1 MMKYLVPAWLALTA
15 GALPAAYADS
25 AGDYAYRQALT
36 TSGREAVVQ
45 YRLPASVY
53 LHARSA
59 QLDDLRVFDSRGTV
73 LPFALRA
80 PAQESQASRHT
91 VPVRVFPV
99 FGEPGAG
106 GATAIDIRRTA
117 DGALVSVG
125 THAAPRQDAPLSAL
139 VLDMR
144 VDPQAQGTFDM
155 LRFTLPAGTPRYD
168 ARVSVETSD
177 DLKTWREVAQSH
189 VSWLVSGDGAALA
202 ADRVEFE
209 PREFRYARIRWLEG
223 RPIQFAGVTAEAV
236 RYTGQAAPLETLVL
250 PASPGRNPGEW
261 MYPSSVAIPVQRIGL
276 QFNERNVS
284 LPVELGRYTELPALQ
299 GRRGTTW
306 QFSPSLQ
313 ATFYR
318 IEQGGRERRSG
329 DLSIEPTHQPH
340 WVVRPLAPTE
350 SKPELRLGWAP
361 ATLIFLTNGH
371 GPYTLAYGRDKAPAA
386 SRDIAQVA
394 PGLSPAEVSKAEQV
408 TAGPEQ
414 ATPAAAGAQA
424 SSAEEAAA
432 SSRYRKVALWAALLA
447 GVGVLGAMAWQLY
460 KQMKTSSQ

>member
-1 MMKYLVPAWLALTA
+1 MSKSHVLAWLALTA
-15 GALPAAYADS
+15 GAQPLAHADS
-25 AGDYAYRQALT
+25 AADYAYRQTLS

-45 YRLPASVY
+45 YRLPSSVY
-53 LHARSA
+53 LHSRSA

-80 PAQESQASRHT
+80 PAEESQASRHT

-99 FGEPGAG
+99 FGEPEAG

-125 THAAPRQDAPLSAL
+125 THATPRGDAPLSAL

-144 VDPQAQGTFDM
+144 VDPQAQGTFDS
-155 LRFTLPAGTPRYD
+155 LRFALPAGTPRYD
-168 ARVSVETSD
+168 AFVSVEVSD

-189 VSWLVSGDGAALA
+189 VSWMVSGDGAALA

-223 RPIQFAGVTAEAV
+223 RPIQFAVTAEAV
-236 RYTGQAAPLETLVL
+236 RYTGQAAPLDTLVL
-250 PASPGRNPGEW
+250 PAAPGRNPGEW
-261 MYPSSVAIPVQRIGL
+261 MYASSVAIPVQRIGL

-284 LPVELGRYTELPALQ
+284 LPVELGSYMELPALK

-306 QFSPSLQ
+306 QFTPSLQ

-329 DLSIEPTHQPH
+329 DLAIEPTHQPH
-340 WVVRPLAPTE
+340 WAVRPLAPTD
-350 SKPELRLGWAP
+350 SKPELRLSWTP
-361 ATLIFLTNGH
+361 ATLVFLTNGH
-371 GPYTLAYGRDKAPAA
+371 GPYTLAYGRDKAQAA
-386 SRDIAQVA
+386 SRAIAQVA
-394 PGLSPAEVSKAEQV
+394 PGLSPAEIGKAEHV

-414 ATPAAAGAQA
+414 ATAAAAATAA

-432 SSRYRKVALWAALLA
+432 SSRYRKLALWGALLA
-447 GVGVLGAMAWQLY
+447 GLAVLGAMAWQLY
-460 KQMKTSSQ
+460 RQMKTSSN

>member
-1 MMKYLVPAWLALTA
+1 MKKSLVLAWLAMTA
-15 GALPAAYADS
+15 GALPSAHADS
-25 AGDYAYRQALT
+25 VGDYGWRQTLT

-80 PAQESQASRHT
+80 PAQESQASRHA

-99 FGEPGAG
+99 FGEPEAG
-106 GATAIDIRRTA
+106 GGTAIDIRRTA
-117 DGALVSVG
+117 DGTLVSVG
-125 THAAPRQDAPLSAL
+125 THAAPRQDAALSAL
-139 VLDMR
+139 MLDMR
-144 VDPQAQGTFDM
+144 TDPQAQGTFDM

-168 ARVSVETSD
+168 ALVSVAVSD
-177 DLKTWREVAQSH
+177 DLKAWREIAQSH
-189 VSWLVSGDGAALA
+189 VSWMVSGDGAALA
-202 ADRVEFE
+202 ADRVEFD

-236 RYTGQAAPLETLVL
+236 RYTGQPAPLETLVL
-250 PASPGRNPGEW
+250 AATPGRNSGEW
-261 MYPSSVAIPVQRIGL
+261 MYPASVAIPVQRIGL

-284 LPVELGRYTELPALQ
+284 VPVELGQYVELPALK

-306 QFSPSLQ
+306 QFTPSLQ

-340 WVVRPLAPTE
+340 WVVRPLSATE
-350 SKPELRLGWAP
+350 SKPELRLSWAP
-361 ATLIFLTNGH
+361 ASLVFLTNGH
-371 GPYTLAYGRDKAPAA
+371 GPYTLAYGSDKAAAA

-394 PGLSPAEVSKAEQV
+394 PGLSSAEVNKAEQV

-414 ATPAAAGAQA
+414 AAQAAAATA
-424 SSAEEAAA
+424 SDAEEAAA
-432 SSRYRKVALWAALLA
+432 SSRYRKLALWGALLA
-447 GVGVLGAMAWQLY
+447 GLAVLAGMAWQLY
-460 KQMKTSSQ
+460 KQMKTSSK